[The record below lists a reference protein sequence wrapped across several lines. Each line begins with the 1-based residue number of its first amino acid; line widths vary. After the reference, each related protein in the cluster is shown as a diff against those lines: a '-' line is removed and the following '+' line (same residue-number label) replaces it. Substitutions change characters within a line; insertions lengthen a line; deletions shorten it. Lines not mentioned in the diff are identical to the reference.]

1 MNLLEEIAQEL
12 ERSNMIEMHSY
23 LHHIMVFI
31 QSPEGKLLVGVLFLL
46 LTICLL
52 PIDHDPDGTA

>member
-1 MNLLEEIAQEL
+1 
-12 ERSNMIEMHSY
+12 MIEMHSY
-23 LHHIMVFI
+23 LQHIMVFL
-31 QSPEGKLLVGVLFLL
+31 QSPEGKLLVGALFLL

>member
-1 MNLLEEIAQEL
+1 MTEI
-12 ERSNMIEMHSY
+12 HSY
-23 LHHIMVFI
+23 LQNIMVFL
-31 QSPEGKLLVGVLFLL
+31 QSPEGRLLVGVLFLL